1 MVAIE
6 LILPANYGPWKKIA
20 KLTRAS
26 RNIGMKMVESEFPGY
41 LYKGITK

>member
-1 MVAIE
+1 VAIE
-6 LILPANYGPWKKIA
+6 PTLPANYGPWKKIA

-26 RNIGMKMVESEFPGY
+26 RNIGIKIVASEFPGY